1 MRQLRQERRCPVQGV
16 FRRNAPLNRD
26 SWPGLATLLGRHAKC
41 AARYG
46 HLIEPALRHLC
57 AAGFAQEIKE
67 QRGHFHLM
75 GIGVNDGIAPA
86 WPAIGRPWD
95 WLGTLSA

>member
-1 MRQLRQERRCPVQGV
+1 
-16 FRRNAPLNRD
+16 
-26 SWPGLATLLGRHAKC
+26 
-41 AARYG
+41 
-46 HLIEPALRHLC
+46 
-57 AAGFAQEIKE
+57 
-67 QRGHFHLM
+67 M